1 MHVRNKKKVLLHICV
16 PFTIKIETVKRKNLI
31 HFDFKNKNR
40 RGYHSVAR
48 SESLV
53 ERLPE
58 SADAAVFCL
67 LELRSCW
74 KVLELILPL
83 GKEVKGERCI
93 QSG

>member
-1 MHVRNKKKVLLHICV
+1 M
-16 PFTIKIETVKRKNLI
+16 
-31 HFDFKNKNR
+31 
-40 RGYHSVAR
+40 AR
-48 SESLV
+48 SKSLV

-58 SADAAVFCL
+58 SADTAVFCL

-83 GKEVKGERCI
+83 GKEEKAERCT